1 VDATRCGGSGD
12 CHDGRRCLTHE
23 LWAEL
28 SDQIHSF
35 LSDISLADLVEHG
48 RARQASAESG
58 RSRETDVD
66 VVLKGSANRR
76 IDAV

>member
-1 VDATRCGGSGD
+1 
-12 CHDGRRCLTHE
+12 
-23 LWAEL
+23 L

-48 RARQASAESG
+48 RARQASAEAG
-58 RSRETDVD
+58 HSRGTDVD